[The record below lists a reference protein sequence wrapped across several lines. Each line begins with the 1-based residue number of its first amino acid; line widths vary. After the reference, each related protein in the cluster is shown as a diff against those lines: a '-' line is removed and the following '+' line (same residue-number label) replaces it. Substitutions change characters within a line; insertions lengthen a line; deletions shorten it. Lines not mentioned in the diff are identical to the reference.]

1 MNAKISED
9 YEGWEKVIG
18 QHGLVR
24 MNENVERLATFCDK
38 NVLVIGGALLKHRD
52 IHTITWTSRN
62 DRNQIDHVNIS
73 GRYRD
78 SLMDTRAMRG
88 SDANPDHHMVM
99 GKVELKLCSTKS
111 KMQERTKRLRDS
123 CFKVVFRLEV
133 SNRGQVLETN
143 DTDDIEKRR
152 ERFEEVYNKS
162 AKGCWERRGE

>member
-1 MNAKISED
+1 M
-9 YEGWEKVIG
+9 
-18 QHGLVR
+18 
-24 MNENVERLATFCDK
+24 FP
-38 NVLVIGGALLKHRD
+38 ALLYLAL
-52 IHTITWTSRN
+52 S
-62 DRNQIDHVNIS
+62 
-73 GRYRD
+73 Y
-78 SLMDTRAMRG
+78 
-88 SDANPDHHMVM
+88 PDHHMAM

-162 AKGCWERRGE
+162 AKGC

>member
-1 MNAKISED
+1 MYAPTND
-9 YEGWEKVIG
+9 VD
-18 QHGLVR
+18 
-24 MNENVERLATFCDK
+24 ERLATFCNK
-38 NVLVIGGALLKHRD
+38 NDLVIGGALFKHRD
-52 IHTITWTSRN
+52 IRTITWTSRN

-73 GRYRD
+73 VRYRD

-88 SDANPDHHMVM
+88 ADANPDHHMVM
-99 GKVELKLCSTKS
+99 GKFRLKLCSTKS